1 MDQGEQHG
9 KSKPAVG
16 SNTLDATNTK
26 QRQGDNRQ
34 RQMARRRA
42 KRSNLGKIDSITMKH
57 VTYHNTDC
65 NMVHIRFASW
75 YNKMWLDHLKQGKT
89 FKILYDNPRYWICS
103 LSSY

>member
-1 MDQGEQHG
+1 MITPTLCIPKVH
-9 KSKPAVG
+9 
-16 SNTLDATNTK
+16 SNITQDYIEKVFSTL
-26 QRQGDNRQ
+26 G
-34 RQMARRRA
+34 
-42 KRSNLGKIDSITMKH
+42 LGKIDSITMKH

-65 NMVHIRFASW
+65 NMVHIHFASW

>member
-1 MDQGEQHG
+1 M
-9 KSKPAVG
+9 
-16 SNTLDATNTK
+16 NTPILCIPKVHSDITQDYIENVFSTL
-26 QRQGDNRQ
+26 G
-34 RQMARRRA
+34 
-42 KRSNLGKIDSITMKH
+42 LGKIDSITMKH

-75 YNKMWLDHLKQGKT
+75 YNKMWLDHLKQGNT